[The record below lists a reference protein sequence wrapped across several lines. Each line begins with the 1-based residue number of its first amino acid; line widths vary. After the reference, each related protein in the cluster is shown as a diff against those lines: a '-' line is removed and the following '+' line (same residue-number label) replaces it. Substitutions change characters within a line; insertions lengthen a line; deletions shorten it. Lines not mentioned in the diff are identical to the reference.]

1 MGIASLGYLAI
12 ETTKLDDWMSFAGDV
27 LGFQVG
33 EPDERGDVALRM
45 DERPARF
52 VLRPGGLDRVVAL
65 GWEVTDDEALEQLA
79 GTLAATGIA
88 MRRGTPA
95 ECAARHVGS
104 VLHATDPAG
113 QALELFTSPR
123 PANTPFRPPHPMSEF
138 RTGDLGLGHIVVQ
151 VADVAATLAFY
162 TDVLGFRLS
171 DRLAEKLY
179 FLRCNPRHHSIG
191 IADIGGPPRMLH
203 VMVEVAGF
211 DDVGRALDLSI
222 ERGLRVSTLGLHTN
236 DRMTSFY
243 VQTPSGFEIE
253 YGWNGLLVDDAEWTT
268 AVIDRPS
275 VWGHHQL
282 DPAHPPGPRAF
293 RRLTT

>member
-1 MGIASLGYLAI
+1 MGVANFGYLGV
-12 ETTKLDDWMSFAGDV
+12 ETTKLDDWMSFAHDV
-27 LGFQVG
+27 LAFQVC

-52 VLRPGGLDRVVAL
+52 VLRSGEHDRVEYL
-65 GWEVTDDEALEQLA
+65 GWEVTGDSALEELA
-79 GTLAATGIA
+79 RNLDACGVAT
-88 MRRGTPA
+88 RRGSPE

-104 VLHATDPAG
+104 LLHASDPGG
-113 QALELFTSPR
+113 QSLELFTAPR
-123 PANTPFRPPHPMSEF
+123 LASSPFRPPRTISGF
-138 RTGDLGLGHIVVQ
+138 RTGDLGLGHIVQQ
-151 VADVAATLAFY
+151 VGDIAGTVAFY

-171 DRLAEKLY
+171 DRLLERLY

-191 IADIGGPPRMLH
+191 IADIGGAPRTLH
-203 VMVEVAGF
+203 VMVEVDGL
-211 DDVGRALDLSI
+211 DDVGIALDHSI
-222 ERGLRVSTLGLHTN
+222 ERGIRVSTLGLHTN

-253 YGWNGLLVDDAEWTT
+253 YGWNGLLVDESHWNT
-268 AVIDRPS
+268 AVVDRPS

-282 DPAHPPGPRAF
+282 DPDHPPGPRAF